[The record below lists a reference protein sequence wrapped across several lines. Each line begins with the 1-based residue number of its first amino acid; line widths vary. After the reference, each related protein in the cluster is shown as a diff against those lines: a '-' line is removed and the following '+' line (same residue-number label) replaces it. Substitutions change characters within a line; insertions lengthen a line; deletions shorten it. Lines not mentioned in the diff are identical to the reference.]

1 MQDEVNEK
9 VISIC
14 INGGKISARILKNA
28 VSKALVDMEQEEK
41 RKQQNQRERKNQRKY
56 KKSMKKEQK
65 KRQGGYKG
73 KQSIRKLRAQKFE
86 LTNIAITGKN
96 IKSFEKYARKYNI
109 DYSLQ
114 KNRTTEPPQYFVFF
128 KAKDVDSMTAA
139 FKEYTG
145 WQMKKSKKV
154 SIRKKLSLAKER
166 IAKHKQREKTKN
178 KERDTAR

>member
-14 INGGKISARILKNA
+14 INGGKISARILKNS
-28 VSKALVDMEQEEK
+28 VSKALADMEQEEK
-41 RKQQNQRERKNQRKY
+41 RKQQNQRERKNQRQH
-56 KKSMKKEQK
+56 KKSMKKEQIE
-65 KRQGGYKG
+65 RQGAYKG
-73 KQSIRKLRAQKFE
+73 KQSIRKLKAQNFE
-86 LTNIAITGKN
+86 LSNIAITGNN

-114 KNRTTEPPQYFVFF
+114 KNRSAEPPQYFVFF

-145 WQMKKSKKV
+145 WQMKKSNKV

-166 IAKHKQREKTKN
+166 IAKHKQREKTKS